1 MKRFTHIT
9 PTSIHEVIPLLSE
22 HTRPL
27 AGGTDLLTELKE
39 GLVEPDQLVSLR
51 KLSELRGL
59 TFDAGVHIGALTTL
73 TELSRHPQIK
83 DGPYQALAQSARLAA
98 SPQLRNMATIGGNVL
113 QDVRCWY
120 YRGPFDCWLKGGD
133 ECPARDGEH
142 HKHALFDQSPCVAVQ
157 PSDPAT
163 ALLALDATV
172 SVVGP
177 DGTRSL
183 SMQELLTPPTAT
195 RRKLHTLQSDEL
207 ITAIT
212 LPDWAGWQSVYL
224 KAMERA
230 TYSFALVGVAVA
242 LRLDAG
248 VVADARI
255 VLGSVANTPLR
266 MDKAATSLVG
276 QPLND
281 ETIAAAA
288 HVAIQDAQPL
298 PHTHYKA
305 EMTQRMVRHALGTMV

>member
-22 HTRPL
+22 YSRPL
-27 AGGTDLLTELKE
+27 AGGTDVLTELKE

-51 KLSELRGL
+51 KLSELRGV

-98 SPQLRNMATIGGNVL
+98 SPQLRNMATIGGNLL

-133 ECPARDGEH
+133 GCPARDGEH
-142 HKHALFDQSPCVAVQ
+142 HKHALFEQSPCVAVQ

-172 SVVGP
+172 SVAGP
-177 DGTRSL
+177 SGTRSVG
-183 SMQELLTPPTAT
+183 MQELLVPPTAS
-195 RRKLHTLQSDEL
+195 RRKLHTLQLDEL
-207 ITAIT
+207 ITTIQ
-212 LPDWAGWQSVYL
+212 LPARDGWQSIYL

-242 LRLDAG
+242 IKLDAG
-248 VVADARI
+248 IFADARI
-255 VLGSVANTPLR
+255 VLGGVANTPLL
-266 MDKAATSLVG
+266 MEDAAQQLVG
-276 QPLND
+276 QPLN
-281 ETIAAAA
+281 EATIAA
-288 HVAIQDAQPL
+288 VAQLATQNAQPL

-305 EMTQRMVRHALGTMV
+305 AMVQRLVCHALATMV

>member
-9 PTSIHEVIPLLSE
+9 PTSIKDVIPLLSE

-39 GLVEPDQLVSLR
+39 GLAAPDQLVSLR

-59 TFDAGVHIGALTTL
+59 TFDDGIQVGALTTL

-98 SPQLRNMATIGGNVL
+98 SPQLRNMATIGGNLL

-133 ECPARDGEH
+133 GCPARDGEH
-142 HKHALFDQSPCVAVQ
+142 HKHALFEQSPCVAVQ

-172 SVVGP
+172 SVAGP
-177 DGTRSL
+177 SGTRSVG
-183 SMQELLTPPTAT
+183 MQELLVPPTAS
-195 RRKLHTLQSDEL
+195 RRKLHTLQLDEL
-207 ITAIT
+207 ITTIQ
-212 LPDWAGWQSVYL
+212 LPARDGWQSIYL

-242 LRLDAG
+242 IKLDAG
-248 VVADARI
+248 IVADARI
-255 VLGSVANTPLR
+255 VLGGVANTPLL
-266 MDKAATSLVG
+266 MEDAAQQLVG
-276 QPLND
+276 QPLN
-281 ETIAAAA
+281 EATIAV
-288 HVAIQDAQPL
+288 VAQLATQNAQPL

-305 EMTQRMVRHALGTMV
+305 AMVQRLVRHALATMV

>member
-9 PTSIHEVIPLLSE
+9 PTSIQEVIPLLSE

-39 GLVEPDQLVSLR
+39 GLADPDHLVSLR
-51 KLSELRGL
+51 KLSELRGV

-83 DGPYQALAQSARLAA
+83 DGPYQVLAQSARLAA
-98 SPQLRNMATIGGNVL
+98 SPQLRNMATIGGNLL

-133 ECPARDGEH
+133 GCPARDGEH

-172 SVVGP
+172 SVAGP
-177 DGTRSL
+177 DVTRAL
-183 SMQELLTPPTAT
+183 GMQELLAPPTAAH
-195 RRKLHTLQSDEL
+195 RKLHTLQPDEL
-207 ITAIT
+207 ITAIN
-212 LPDWAGWQSVYL
+212 LPDRTGWQSIYL

-242 LRLDAG
+242 LKLDAG
-248 VVADARI
+248 VVVDARI
-255 VLGSVANTPLR
+255 VLGGVANAPLR
-266 MDKAATSLVG
+266 LDDAATWLAG
-276 QPLND
+276 QPLN
-281 ETIAAAA
+281 EATIAAAA
-288 HVAIQDAQPL
+288 HMAVRDVQPL
-298 PHTHYKA
+298 PQTHYKA
-305 EMTQRMVRHALGTMV
+305 EMTQRMVQHALTTMV

>member
-51 KLSELRGL
+51 KLSELRGV

-73 TELSRHPQIK
+73 TELRRHPQIK

-98 SPQLRNMATIGGNVL
+98 SPQLRNMATIGGNLL

-133 ECPARDGEH
+133 DCPARDGEH
-142 HKHALFDQSPCVAVQ
+142 HKHALFDQSLCVAVQ
-157 PSDPAT
+157 PSDPAV

-172 SVVGP
+172 SVAGP
-177 DGTRSL
+177 DGTRAL
-183 SMQELLTPPTAT
+183 GIQELLAPPTAAH
-195 RRKLHTLQSDEL
+195 RKLHTLQPDEL
-207 ITAIT
+207 ITAIN
-212 LPDWAGWQSVYL
+212 LPDRAGWQSVYL

-242 LRLDAG
+242 LRSDAG
-248 VVADARI
+248 IIADARI
-255 VLGSVANTPLR
+255 VLGGVANTPLR
-266 MDKAATSLVG
+266 LDDASTWLVG
-276 QPLND
+276 QPLN
-281 ETIAAAA
+281 EATIAAAA
-288 HVAIQDAQPL
+288 HMAVRDAQPL
-298 PHTHYKA
+298 PQTHYKA
-305 EMTQRMVRHALGTMV
+305 EMTQRMVHHALTTMV